1 MDNMMDTI
9 LNFGLIFAVVG
20 ASAYTAH
27 RLASLVIK
35 LLQPNPVTDYL
46 GTGKKQR
53 GAGQPSFS
61 DRAGAAIASQL
72 PAFASLKTL
81 EGHLRWAQRGGEYEG
96 RTVEQIIFMSALF
109 GGLGILFPLLIPAPV
124 AWGVPLILLVLPF
137 SRLRSAAKKMR
148 VRAEQSV
155 PEMAAL
161 MSAEVAAGVSP
172 EEALMQASKM
182 PGPLAGLVREASAQ
196 AAYLGIPVFSHEKRK
211 GSLREAF
218 EGSGISALR
227 AFGVQLDVAA
237 SKGVDVAQRM
247 SEISSSLAAEYRQR
261 LMRKAEKLDTGMTI
275 AVALFYFVPMMAL
288 ILVPLLI
295 EAINAI

>member
-1 MDNMMDTI
+1 MDDV
-9 LNFGLIFAVVG
+9 LNFLLIFAAVG
-20 ASAYTAH
+20 ASAYAAH

-35 LLQPNPVTDYL
+35 VLQPNPVADYL
-46 GTGKKQR
+46 GTGKKLR

-61 DRAGAAIASQL
+61 DRAGAAIAGQL
-72 PAFASLKTL
+72 PVPLKTL

-96 RTVEQIIFMSALF
+96 RTVEQIIFISALI
-109 GGLGILFPLLIPAPV
+109 GALGVLFPLLIPAPV

-148 VRAEQSV
+148 VRAEQAV

-161 MSAEVAAGVSP
+161 ISAEAAAGISP

-182 PGPLAGLVREASAQ
+182 LGPLAGLVREASAQ
-196 AAYLGIPVFSHEKRK
+196 AAYLGIPVFSHEQK
-211 GSLREAF
+211 GALREAF
-218 EGSGISALR
+218 EASGIAALR

-261 LMRKAEKLDTGMTI
+261 LMRKAEKLDTGMTV

>member
-1 MDNMMDTI
+1 MDTM
-9 LNFGLIFAVVG
+9 LNFLLIFVVVG
-20 ASAYTAH
+20 ASAYAAH
-27 RLASLVIK
+27 RLARLVIK
-35 LLQPNPVTDYL
+35 VLQPNPVADYL

-53 GAGQPSFS
+53 LAEQPSLS
-61 DRAGAAIASQL
+61 DRAGAAIAGQL
-72 PAFASLKTL
+72 PVSLKTW

-109 GGLGILFPLLIPAPV
+109 GALGILFPLLIPAPV

-148 VRAEQSV
+148 VRAEQAV

-161 MSAEVAAGVSP
+161 ISAEAAAGVSP

-182 PGPLAGLVREASAQ
+182 PGPLAGLVREAAAQ

-261 LMRKAEKLDTGMTI
+261 LMRKAEKLDTGMTV

-295 EAINAI
+295 EAVNAI

>member
-109 GGLGILFPLLIPAPV
+109 GGLGILFPLFIPAPV
-124 AWGVPLILLVLPF
+124 AWGVPLILAVLPF

>member
-1 MDNMMDTI
+1 
-9 LNFGLIFAVVG
+9 
-20 ASAYTAH
+20 
-27 RLASLVIK
+27 
-35 LLQPNPVTDYL
+35 
-46 GTGKKQR
+46 
-53 GAGQPSFS
+53 
-61 DRAGAAIASQL
+61 
-72 PAFASLKTL
+72 
-81 EGHLRWAQRGGEYEG
+81 
-96 RTVEQIIFMSALF
+96 
-109 GGLGILFPLLIPAPV
+109 
-124 AWGVPLILLVLPF
+124 
-137 SRLRSAAKKMR
+137 
-148 VRAEQSV
+148 
-155 PEMAAL
+155 
-161 MSAEVAAGVSP
+161 
-172 EEALMQASKM
+172 LMQASKM

-218 EGSGISALR
+218 EGSGIGALR

-261 LMRKAEKLDTGMTI
+261 LMRKAEKLDTGMTV

>member
-1 MDNMMDTI
+1 MFVMDNV
-9 LNFGLIFAVVG
+9 LNLGLTFVVVG
-20 ASAYTAH
+20 ASAYA
-27 RLASLVIK
+27 AQQLVKLIIK
-35 LLQPNPVTDYL
+35 VLQPNPVADYL

-53 GAGQPSFS
+53 SAGRPSFS
-61 DRAGAAIASQL
+61 DRAGAAIAGQL
-72 PAFASLKTL
+72 PVSLKTW

-96 RTVEQIIFMSALF
+96 RTVEQIIFLSALF
-109 GGLGILFPLLIPAPV
+109 GALGFLFPLLIPAPV

-148 VRAEQSV
+148 LRAEQSV

-161 MSAEVAAGVSP
+161 ISAEAAAGVSP

-196 AAYLGIPVFSHEKRK
+196 AAYLGMPVFSHEQK
-211 GSLREAF
+211 GALREAF
-218 EGSGISALR
+218 EGSGIAALR

-261 LMRKAEKLDTGMTI
+261 LLRKAEKLDTGMTV

-295 EAINAI
+295 EAVNAI

>member
-1 MDNMMDTI
+1 MDTM
-9 LNFGLIFAVVG
+9 LNFLLIFVVVG
-20 ASAYTAH
+20 ASAYAAH
-27 RLASLVIK
+27 RLARLVIK
-35 LLQPNPVTDYL
+35 VLQPNPVADYL

-53 GAGQPSFS
+53 LAGQPSLS
-61 DRAGAAIASQL
+61 DRAGAAIAGQL
-72 PAFASLKTL
+72 PVSLKTW

-109 GGLGILFPLLIPAPV
+109 GALGILFPLLIPAPV

-148 VRAEQSV
+148 VRAEQAV

-161 MSAEVAAGVSP
+161 ISAEAAAGVSP

-182 PGPLAGLVREASAQ
+182 PGPLAGLVREAAAQ

-211 GSLREAF
+211 GSLRKSF
-218 EGSGISALR
+218 ESSGISALR

-261 LMRKAEKLDTGMTI
+261 LMRKAEKLDTGMTV

-295 EAINAI
+295 EAVNAI

>member
-1 MDNMMDTI
+1 MIDT
-9 LNFGLIFAVVG
+9 LTHFSLIVLIVSTTAFA
-20 ASAYTAH
+20 TH
-27 RLASLVIK
+27 RLVALIIR
-35 LLQPNPVTDYL
+35 LMQPNPVADYL

-53 GAGQPSFS
+53 DMQPSLG
-61 DRAGAAIASQL
+61 DKAGAAIAAQL
-72 PAFASLKTL
+72 PVSWTAWEQNLL
-81 EGHLRWAQRGGEYEG
+81 WAQRGGEYSG
-96 RTVEQIIFMSALF
+96 RTVEQLIFISALS
-109 GGLGILFPLLIPAPV
+109 GALGTLFPLLMPAPV
-124 AWGVPLILLVLPF
+124 AWGVPLILLVLPY

-148 VRAEQSV
+148 VRAEQAV

-161 MSAEVAAGVSP
+161 ISAEAAAGVSP
-172 EEALMQASKM
+172 EEALLQASKM

-196 AAYLGIPVFSHEKRK
+196 AAYLGKPMFSHEKRK

-218 EGSGISALR
+218 ESSGIGTLR

-261 LMRKAEKLDTGMTI
+261 LMRKTEKLDTGMTV
-275 AVALFYFVPMMAL
+275 AVAIFYFVPMMAL

-295 EAINAI
+295 EAVNAI

>member
-124 AWGVPLILLVLPF
+124 AWGVPLILVVLPF

>member
-1 MDNMMDTI
+1 MDT
-9 LNFGLIFAVVG
+9 LSNYGLIFVIVG
-20 ASAYTAH
+20 ASAFAAH
-27 RLASLVIK
+27 RLVKLIIK
-35 LLQPNPVTDYL
+35 VLQPNPVADYL
-46 GTGKKQR
+46 GTGKKKQQR
-53 GAGQPSFS
+53 ADQPAFS
-61 DRAGAAIASQL
+61 DRAGAAIAAQL
-72 PAFASLKTL
+72 PMSLTSWQV
-81 EGHLRWAQRGGEYEG
+81 HLRWAQRGREYQG
-96 RTVEQIIFMSALF
+96 RTVEQLIFISALA
-109 GGLGILFPLLIPAPV
+109 GGLGILFPFMIPAPV
-124 AWGVPLILLVLPF
+124 SWGVPLILLVLPYF
-137 SRLRSAAKKMR
+137 RLRSAARKMR
-148 VRAEQSV
+148 VRAEQAV

-161 MSAEVAAGVSP
+161 ISAETAAGVSP

-218 EGSGISALR
+218 EKSGIGALR

-261 LMRKAEKLDTGMTI
+261 LLRKAEKLDTGMTV
-275 AVALFYFVPMMAL
+275 AVAIFYFVPMMAL

-295 EAINAI
+295 EAVNAI

>member
-1 MDNMMDTI
+1 MMDNV
-9 LNFGLIFAVVG
+9 LNIVLMVVVVSALAYAAHRFVGLI
-20 ASAYTAH
+20 
-27 RLASLVIK
+27 IK
-35 LLQPNPVTDYL
+35 IVQPNPVAEYL
-46 GTGKKQR
+46 GTGKKQS
-53 GAGQPSFS
+53 ADQPSFS
-61 DRAGAAIASQL
+61 DRAGAAIVRQL
-72 PAFASLKTL
+72 PLPASLKTW
-81 EGHLRWAQRGGEYEG
+81 GQHLRWAQRGGEYEG
-96 RTVEQIIFMSALF
+96 RTVEQIIFMAALF
-109 GGLGILFPLLIPAPV
+109 GALGILFPLLIPAPV
-124 AWGVPLILLVLPF
+124 SWGVPVILLVLPF

-148 VRAEQSV
+148 LRAEQSV

-161 MSAEVAAGVSP
+161 ISAEAAAGVSP

-182 PGPLAGLVREASAQ
+182 PGPLAGLVREAAAQ

-261 LMRKAEKLDTGMTI
+261 LLRKAEKLDTGMTV

>member
-1 MDNMMDTI
+1 MDT
-9 LNFGLIFAVVG
+9 LSSYGLIFVIVG
-20 ASAYTAH
+20 ASAFAAH
-27 RLASLVIK
+27 RLVKLIIK
-35 LLQPNPVTDYL
+35 VLQPNPVADYL
-46 GTGKKQR
+46 GTGIKHK
-53 GAGQPSFS
+53 GADQISFS
-61 DRAGAAIASQL
+61 DRVGAAIAAQL
-72 PAFASLKTL
+72 PMSLKSWQVY
-81 EGHLRWAQRGGEYEG
+81 LRWAQRGGEYQG
-96 RTVEQIIFMSALF
+96 RTVEQLIFISALA

-124 AWGVPLILLVLPF
+124 SWGVPLILLVLPYF
-137 SRLRSAAKKMR
+137 RLRSAARKMR

-161 MSAEVAAGVSP
+161 ISAETAAGVSP

-211 GSLREAF
+211 GSLRESF
-218 EGSGISALR
+218 EESGISTLR

-237 SKGVDVAQRM
+237 SRGVDVAQRM

-261 LMRKAEKLDTGMTI
+261 LLRKAEKLDTGMTV
-275 AVALFYFVPMMAL
+275 AVAIFYFIPMMAL

-295 EAINAI
+295 EAVNAI

>member
-1 MDNMMDTI
+1 MYTMDTM
-9 LNFGLIFAVVG
+9 LNFVLIFAAVS
-20 ASAYTAH
+20 ASAYAAH

-35 LLQPNPVTDYL
+35 VLQPNPVADYL
-46 GTGKKQR
+46 GTGKKKQ

-61 DRAGAAIASQL
+61 DRAGAAIAGQL
-72 PAFASLKTL
+72 PISLKTW
-81 EGHLRWAQRGGEYEG
+81 EGHLHWAQRGGEYEG

-124 AWGVPLILLVLPF
+124 AWGVPLILAVLPF

-148 VRAEQSV
+148 VRAEQAV

-161 MSAEVAAGVSP
+161 ISAEAAAGVSP

-218 EGSGISALR
+218 EGSGIGALR

>member
-1 MDNMMDTI
+1 MDNVLSIVLMVLVI
-9 LNFGLIFAVVG
+9 GAFAY
-20 ASAYTAH
+20 AAH
-27 RLASLVIK
+27 RLVSLVIK
-35 LLQPNPVTDYL
+35 LLQPNPVADYL
-46 GTGKKQR
+46 GTGNKQR
-53 GAGQPSFS
+53 DAGQPSFS
-61 DRAGAAIASQL
+61 DRAGAAIAAQI
-72 PAFASLKTL
+72 PVPLKTW

-96 RTVEQIIFMSALF
+96 KTVEQIIFMSALF
-109 GGLGILFPLLIPAPV
+109 GGLGVVFPLLIPAPV

-148 VRAEQSV
+148 VCAEQSV

-161 MSAEVAAGVSP
+161 ISAEAAAGVSP

-218 EGSGISALR
+218 EGSGIGALR

-261 LMRKAEKLDTGMTI
+261 LLRKAEKLDTGMTV
-275 AVALFYFVPMMAL
+275 AVAVFYFVPMMAL

>member
-1 MDNMMDTI
+1 MDTMF
-9 LNFGLIFAVVG
+9 NFLLIFVVAG
-20 ASAYTAH
+20 AFAYAAH
-27 RLASLVIK
+27 RLARLVIK
-35 LLQPNPVTDYL
+35 LLQPNPVADYL

-53 GAGQPSFS
+53 GTGQISFS
-61 DRAGAAIASQL
+61 DRAGAAIAGQL
-72 PAFASLKTL
+72 PVPLKTWG
-81 EGHLRWAQRGGEYEG
+81 GHLRWAQRGGEYEG
-96 RTVEQIIFMSALF
+96 KTVEQMIFMSALF
-109 GGLGILFPLLIPAPV
+109 GGLGVLFPLLIPAPV

-137 SRLRSAAKKMR
+137 SRLRSASKKMR

-161 MSAEVAAGVSP
+161 ISAEAAAGVSP

-218 EGSGISALR
+218 EDSGISALR

-237 SKGVDVAQRM
+237 SKGIDVAQRM

-261 LMRKAEKLDTGMTI
+261 LLRKAEKLDTGMTV
-275 AVALFYFVPMMAL
+275 AVAVFYFVPMLAL

>member
-1 MDNMMDTI
+1 MDVMDNV
-9 LNFGLIFAVVG
+9 LNFLLIFVVVG
-20 ASAYTAH
+20 ASAYAAH
-27 RLASLVIK
+27 RLVSLVIK
-35 LLQPNPVTDYL
+35 VLQPNPVADYL

-53 GAGQPSFS
+53 KTGQTSFS
-61 DRAGAAIASQL
+61 DRAGAAIAGQL
-72 PAFASLKTL
+72 PVSLKTW
-81 EGHLRWAQRGGEYEG
+81 EGHLRWAQRGGEYDG

-161 MSAEVAAGVSP
+161 ISAEAAAGVSP

-196 AAYLGIPVFSHEKRK
+196 AAYLGIPVFSHEQK

-227 AFGVQLDVAA
+227 AFGVQLDVVA

-261 LMRKAEKLDTGMTI
+261 LMRKAEKLDTGMTV

-295 EAINAI
+295 EAVNAI